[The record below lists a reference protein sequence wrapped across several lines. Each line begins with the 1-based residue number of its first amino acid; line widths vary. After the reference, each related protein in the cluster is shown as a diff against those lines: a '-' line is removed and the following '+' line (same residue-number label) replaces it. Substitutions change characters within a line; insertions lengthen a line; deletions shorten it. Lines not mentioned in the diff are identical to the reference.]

1 LVLPSF
7 KALGGEILRRCLIES
22 NPDRSCRRDARARSW
37 TASIRRHLDGHRRR
51 ASPIAP
57 HGAVGAA
64 LLTLRENPSVRR
76 PFLNTFGSPIIAT
89 TAVALIGPMPG
100 MPRRRRQASLSAEA
114 SSIACSHG
122 SERTQGLLVAGQDMV
137 CPYSPAIGSGEVGSY
152 SSGFTLRPRERLI
165 L

>member
-1 LVLPSF
+1 MLERGP
-7 KALGGEILRRCLIES
+7 GRRRFAVTWMVI
-22 NPDRSCRRDARARSW
+22 D
-37 TASIRRHLDGHRRR
+37 RRR

-76 PFLNTFGSPIIAT
+76 PFLHTFGSPIVAT

-114 SSIACSHG
+114 SSMACSHTDRNG
-122 SERTQGLLVAGQDMV
+122 
-137 CPYSPAIGSGEVGSY
+137 
-152 SSGFTLRPRERLI
+152 PRDSW
-165 L
+165 